1 MAEDLGMVFKNAF
14 YLVIGGVTAVVEETG
29 KNLQSL
35 ANQAQTLAD
44 EMITKG
50 EAQYHQWYQHSDSA
64 LQPKEELRQR
74 LFILVKGDW
83 GLAERLL
90 AQVKFDYPNRLE
102 DWYWEK
108 VIYDL
113 ERDRH

>member
-1 MAEDLGMVFKNAF
+1 MTDNLGTVFKNAF
-14 YLVIGGVTAVVEETG
+14 YLVVGGVTAVVEETG
-29 KNLQSL
+29 KNLEAL
-35 ANQAQTLAD
+35 GNQAQTLAD
-44 EMITKG
+44 EMISKG
-50 EAQYHQWYQHSDSA
+50 EAQYNEWYQQSGSA
-64 LQPKEELRQR
+64 LKPKEELRQR

-83 GLAERLL
+83 ELAERLL
-90 AQVKFDYPNRLE
+90 AQVKSNYPNRLE